1 MPHKLLPTTLVG
13 SYPQPGWLVDKEML
27 VASQPARVR
36 MEKVW
41 RFSGDLLIE
50 AQQDAA
56 RLVVADQERAGVDIL
71 TDGEV
76 GRESYFNLF
85 ATGLKGIDLD
95 RPGTA
100 INRRGGTSQVPRV
113 AGPIAWERS
122 ALAPAAVFLR
132 SITTRPIK
140 VTVPGPFTLTSL
152 CQDDHYGNVEALAVA
167 YADAVNAELKALKA
181 VGVDVVQLD
190 EPYLQARPEEAR
202 RFAIPVIN
210 RALAGVEG
218 TTALHLCFGYAYVVK
233 EKPSG
238 YSFLAELEGCT
249 VDQVSIEAAQPKL
262 DLAILAALPSK
273 TVILGVLDLER
284 GTAETADEVAGRIR
298 AALKHVAAERLVIA
312 PDCGMKYLPRA
323 LAYAKMKAM
332 CDGAAIVRGEIR

>member
-1 MPHKLLPTTLVG
+1 MATHILPTTLVG
-13 SYPQPGWLVDKEML
+13 SYPQPGWLIDKEML
-27 VASQPARVR
+27 VGSQPARVR

-41 RFSGDLLIE
+41 RFGGDLLTE
-50 AQQDAA
+50 AQEDAA
-56 RLVVADQERAGVDIL
+56 RLVVADQERAGLDIL

-113 AGPIAWERS
+113 AGPIEWERPT
-122 ALAPAAVFLR
+122 LAPAAAFLR
-132 SITTRPIK
+132 SITSRPIK

-190 EPYLQARPEEAR
+190 EPYLQARPDEAR
-202 RFAIPVIN
+202 KFAIPVIN
-210 RALAGVEG
+210 RALAGIPG

-238 YSFLAELEGCT
+238 YSFLRELEDCT
-249 VDQVSIEAAQPKL
+249 AEQISIEAAQPKL
-262 DLAILAALPSK
+262 DLAILSELPHK

-284 GTAETADEVAGRIR
+284 KTAETAEEVAARIG
-298 AALKHVAAERLVIA
+298 AALKHIAAERLVIA

-323 LAYAKMKAM
+323 LAFAKMKAM
-332 CDGAAIVRGEIR
+332 CDGAAIVRAKL